1 MADFS
6 KYQNI
11 VIKVGTSTLAHPG
24 GMVNLRNMELLT
36 KVIADI
42 KNMGKHIILVSSGA
56 IGVGFGKLGMKS
68 RPTDIPSKQAAAAV
82 GQCELMYL
90 YDKYFTE
97 YNHTVAQILLTGD
110 ILESAERTTNVINTF
125 ARLEEMGAIPIVNEN
140 DTVATEEIVF
150 GDNDTLS
157 AIVATLTKADAL
169 IILSDIDGMY
179 TANPKTDPDATII
192 SDVYEINDDIISR
205 AGGSVSGLGTGGM
218 ETKVKAAQI
227 TTKEGID
234 CFIISGT
241 NPLSLYDLIDGKKTG
256 THFHSSKE

>member
-1 MADFS
+1 MTDFRN
-6 KYQNI
+6 YQNI
-11 VIKVGTSTLAHPG
+11 VIKVGTSTLAHST

-97 YNHTVAQILLTGD
+97 YNHTVAQVLLTGD
-110 ILESAERTTNVINTF
+110 ILDSAERTQNVINTF
-125 ARLEEMGAIPIVNEN
+125 ARLEEMGVIPIVNEN

-169 IILSDIDGMY
+169 VILSDIDGMY
-179 TANPKTDPDATII
+179 TSNPKTDPDATLI
-192 SDVYEINDDIISR
+192 SDIYEINDDIISR
-205 AGGSVSGLGTGGM
+205 AGGSISGLGTGGM
-218 ETKVKAAQI
+218 ETKVRAASI

-241 NPLSLYDLIDGKKTG
+241 NPMGLYDLVDGKNIG
-256 THFHSSKE
+256 THFHSKKE

>member
-6 KYQNI
+6 RYENI
-11 VIKVGTSTLAHPG
+11 VIKVGTSTLAHSS

-42 KNMGKHIILVSSGA
+42 KNMGKNIILVSSGA

-97 YNHTVAQILLTGD
+97 YNHKVAQLLLTGD
-110 ILESAERTTNVINTF
+110 ILDSAERTQNVINTF
-125 ARLEEMGAIPIVNEN
+125 AKLEEMNVIPIVNEN
-140 DTVATEEIVF
+140 DTVATEEIEF

-179 TANPKTDPDATII
+179 TANPKTNPDATII
-192 SDVYEINDDIISR
+192 SDIYEINDDIISR

-218 ETKVKAAQI
+218 ETKVKAAMI

-241 NPLSLYDLIDGKKTG
+241 NPNTLYDLIDGKSVG
-256 THFHSSKE
+256 THFHSNKE

>member
-11 VIKVGTSTLAHPG
+11 VIKVGTSTLAHSS

-97 YNHTVAQILLTGD
+97 YNHKVAQLLLTGD
-110 ILESAERTTNVINTF
+110 ILESEERITNVVNTF
-125 ARLEEMGAIPIVNEN
+125 AKLEEMNVIPIVNEN
-140 DTVATEEIVF
+140 DTVATEEIEF

-179 TANPKTDPDATII
+179 TANPKTDPTATLI
-192 SDVYEINDDIISR
+192 SDIYEINDDIISR

-234 CFIISGT
+234 CFIVSGT
-241 NPLSLYDLIDGKKTG
+241 NPRTLYDLIDGISVG
-256 THFHSSKE
+256 THFHSKKE